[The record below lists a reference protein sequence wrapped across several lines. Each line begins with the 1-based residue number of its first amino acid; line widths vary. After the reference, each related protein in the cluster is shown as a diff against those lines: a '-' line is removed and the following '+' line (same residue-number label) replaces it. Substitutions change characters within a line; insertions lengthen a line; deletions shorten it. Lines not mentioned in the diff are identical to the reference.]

1 MKYTLLLTIVF
12 FQFISCT
19 PVFKD
24 TFNSVVLTSSKGE
37 KLYINSINWGVTGD
51 YQRTIITKDKDAL
64 KSREYHKKYIERLEP
79 FYYSFHEDTLKL
91 YFDGEV
97 TYKTEEMFKTI
108 RIEYIELE
116 SRKFDKLRIKAYE
129 NDGYFTIP
137 KRVKKDM
144 PSDMPP
150 PPPKMND

>member
-1 MKYTLLLTIVF
+1 M
-12 FQFISCT
+12 
-19 PVFKD
+19 
-24 TFNSVVLTSSKGE
+24 FN
-37 KLYINSINWGVTGD
+37 
-51 YQRTIITKDKDAL
+51 
-64 KSREYHKKYIERLEP
+64 
-79 FYYSFHEDTLKL
+79 
-91 YFDGEV
+91 
-97 TYKTEEMFKTI
+97 TI

-150 PPPKMND
+150 PPPKMNN